1 MIFVDTGAWFAAF
14 VPNDPD
20 HAAAVR
26 WLRQN
31 REPLV
36 TTDYVIDELL
46 TLLLVRGERRR
57 ALLLGDALFDGS
69 LAELHWIE
77 ADEVFAAW
85 QTYRQFT
92 DKGWSFTDCTSRVVM
107 QRRGIQAAFAF
118 DLHFRQFGVGA
129 VLPLESDP

>member
-20 HAAAVR
+20 HAAAAR

-36 TTDYVIDELL
+36 TTDSVIDEVL
-46 TLLLVRGERRR
+46 TLMLVRGERQR
-57 ALLLGDALFDGS
+57 ALRLGKALLDGL
-69 LAELHWIE
+69 LAELHWIGP
-77 ADEVFAAW
+77 DEVLAAW
-85 QTYRQFT
+85 QTYRQYT
-92 DKGWSFTDCTSRVVM
+92 DKGWGCTDCTSRVVM

-118 DLHFRQFGVGA
+118 DLHFRQFGLGA
-129 VLPLESDP
+129 VLTLESDP